1 MNKNKQTII
10 AFTLIGSIALTTL
23 VSVTLLAKTA
33 RELSVAVE
41 NRKVELINKANDEAY
56 ANTKSVLLQ
65 LKETN
70 VDTISLS
77 AIYYLIANSNADIIV
92 TGVATSDTMAV
103 STVPEDVASTAVQQ
117 DSPNEEQSQTQETVQ
132 PAASTPVDNVQ
143 QQAPP
148 VVNEQQQQAPPTAS
162 EQPKEEPKE
171 VEKTETPKLPETRT
185 GNPSVILTVRG
196 DINTLLTYLDT
207 TKLRYKI
214 IQFTEHEKV
223 KSCSIEIR
231 R

>member
-1 MNKNKQTII
+1 MNKNKQTIM
-10 AFTLIGSIALTTL
+10 AFVLIGSVTLTVLIA
-23 VSVTLLAKTA
+23 VTLLTKTA
-33 RELSVAVE
+33 KELSIAVE
-41 NRKVELINKANDEAY
+41 NRKVELINKSNEEAY

-77 AIYYLIANSNADIIV
+77 AIYYLLANSGADIVV

-103 STVPEDVASTAVQQ
+103 STVPEDVVDTTIQPEQSTAEVVQPDQTAPTTAEQVPTQ
-117 DSPNEEQSQTQETVQ
+117 DAGQTSSTVTEVTQSEQTQQEAVD
-132 PAASTPVDNVQ
+132 TP
-143 QQAPP
+143 
-148 VVNEQQQQAPPTAS
+148 
-162 EQPKEEPKE
+162 E
-171 VEKTETPKLPETRT
+171 VEKPKLPETKT

-196 DINTLLTYLDT
+196 DINSLLTYLDT

-214 IQFTEHEKV
+214 MTFNEHEKI
-223 KSCSIEIR
+223 KTCSIEIR

>member
-23 VSVTLLAKTA
+23 VSITLLTKTA

-103 STVPEDVASTAVQQ
+103 STVPEDVVSTAVQ
-117 DSPNEEQSQTQETVQ
+117 PVPPTEEQGQTQETVQ
-132 PAASTPVDNVQ
+132 PVPPAPTPTVVNEQ

-148 VVNEQQQQAPPTAS
+148 VVS
-162 EQPKEEPKE
+162 EQPKEGEA
-171 VEKTETPKLPETRT
+171 TEAPKLPETRT

-196 DINTLLTYLDT
+196 DVNTLLTYLDT

>member
-23 VSVTLLAKTA
+23 VSITLLTKTA

-103 STVPEDVASTAVQQ
+103 STVPEDVVSTAVQ
-117 DSPNEEQSQTQETVQ
+117 PVPPTEEQGQTQETVQ
-132 PAASTPVDNVQ
+132 PVPPAPTPTVVNEQ

-148 VVNEQQQQAPPTAS
+148 VVS
-162 EQPKEEPKE
+162 EQSTEVPTDKEA
-171 VEKTETPKLPETRT
+171 TEAPKLPETRT

-196 DINTLLTYLDT
+196 DVNTLLTYLDT